1 MANISQVKT
10 DSNWGDAA
18 STINSN
24 FQNINT
30 ELEKTKSVTTVKLP
44 WATSVTELKKMIPNP
59 YYGQLG
65 LVGSSLPASVYKW
78 NGSSWADTG
87 ETGGNFEMSSDQYLT
102 YEVTGT
108 I

>member
-10 DSNWGDAA
+10 DGNWGDAA

-24 FQNINT
+24 FQNIST

-44 WATSVTELKKMIPNP
+44 WATSVEELKKMIPSP

-65 LVGSSLPASVYKW
+65 LVGSSLPASVHKW

-87 ETGGNFEMSSDQYLT
+87 QTGGSFEMSSDQYLT